1 MANSGIYWIDV
12 TFNWCVRLLY
22 EVAGWL
28 GITYEEINV
37 YLFVIIGPL
46 VLLTSILLNIYLL
59 SKTKVK
65 PLTKNPYSSEKESV
79 PTEMLMT
86 YTHLK
91 AAEDI
96 SKKLILRV
104 PYH

>member
-1 MANSGIYWIDV
+1 MANSGIVWIDTV
-12 TFNWCVRLLY
+12 FNWCVRLLY
-22 EVAGWL
+22 DVAAIM

-37 YLFVIIGPL
+37 YLFVVIGPL

-59 SKTKVK
+59 SKTIVK
-65 PLTKNPYSSEKESV
+65 PLTKNPYPSEKELV

-86 YTHLK
+86 HTHLK

-96 SKKLILRV
+96 SKKLTLRV